1 MVDSVKNYG
10 VSGVSAN
17 VELGKSGN
25 QVIGS
30 DSSQISL
37 TQNDGSTLVNAVI
50 GDGTSATHAVS
61 KSQLD
66 EITDPKVKIAT
77 VTVNYNS
84 GNANIGTFSANA
96 YVLSVAVEKTTGN
109 WTGYNSATEIT
120 VGDAEDVDRLFSG
133 FDPSGSQVHDETNHK
148 YSADTVVNAYVT
160 QGTASAGSATIA
172 IYYSG
177 QFEAA

>member
-84 GNANIGTFSANA
+84 GNANIGTLSPNPF
-96 YVLSVAVEKTTGN
+96 VLPVA
-109 WTGYNSATEIT
+109 
-120 VGDAEDVDRLFSG
+120 
-133 FDPSGSQVHDETNHK
+133 
-148 YSADTVVNAYVT
+148 
-160 QGTASAGSATIA
+160 
-172 IYYSG
+172 
-177 QFEAA
+177 